1 MSFDAKLVRIYDRKF
16 YFDHP
21 YQPFS
26 KLITFK
32 NKSNNIYYVASR
44 HQECERS
51 QTRIEIG
58 LTKKPDLIV
67 IEGLHAKWGNR
78 PNNWDDRIKDKIEMA
93 NGCDIYY
100 AYKRAQELNIDYVG
114 IELGVMK
121 NYSSYERDIVF
132 LESIYELAK
141 KYKTILIIYGAGHFV
156 QQELVLEALFGKPQ
170 AVF

>member
-1 MSFDAKLVRIYDRKF
+1 M
-16 YFDHP
+16 
-21 YQPFS
+21 
-26 KLITFK
+26 
-32 NKSNNIYYVASR
+32 N
-44 HQECERS
+44 
-51 QTRIEIG
+51 
-58 LTKKPDLIV
+58 
-67 IEGLHAKWGNR
+67 
-78 PNNWDDRIKDKIEMA
+78 
-93 NGCDIYY
+93 IYY